1 VWNVVPVLRFVRK
14 VPSNTALVHNN
25 VLLRQQQLS
34 HLISA
39 MNIKFAFILLLM
51 AFLTMTGCSDNAPH
65 GQAAKTPERE
75 ISHDKNKLRL
85 VIRWPGD
92 DFASRQDIE
101 TRNEI
106 ERLIFERKVGK
117 IISVGTGMGWMDI
130 VVEVKDK
137 QIARSSILEI
147 MRTVAPTQKFT
158 IEQSN

>member
-1 VWNVVPVLRFVRK
+1 
-14 VPSNTALVHNN
+14 
-25 VLLRQQQLS
+25 
-34 HLISA
+34 
-39 MNIKFAFILLLM
+39 MNIKFAFILFLM
-51 AFLTMTGCSDNAPH
+51 AFLMMTGCSDNTPH
-65 GQAAKTPERE
+65 GKAAKTSERE
-75 ISHDKNKLRL
+75 ISHDENKLRL

-92 DFASRQDIE
+92 DFASKQDIK

-130 VVEVKDK
+130 VVEVEDK
-137 QIARSSILEI
+137 QIARSSISEI